1 MEKYTIQ
8 AEPRAAGRHSNRE
21 VRNAERVPGVVY
33 GKGQEALAVSMDR
46 KLLGIALHKASGRT
60 IELEVPGQGSL
71 NVLVR
76 EIQRHPTKHMI
87 LHVDLLAVSMTE
99 KVRVSLAVVA
109 EGQAPALSSQ
119 DLVLVRQADT
129 VEIECLPGDIPEH
142 AVADLSTLE
151 TVHDEILAKQLK
163 LPEKVKLLTDEDQV
177 LFSVTPSRAAAAE
190 EDEEAIEE
198 APEADDV
205 EVVRKGKKEEEEAE
219 E

>member
-198 APEADDV
+198 APEADGV